1 MAKEIC
7 FHCGAILGNS
17 VTETDFYVVCNECD
31 KRSGEEVVNELIASK
46 SSIFKVCY
54 KLFKMLFGKNRAN
67 SFILTHSQRQ
77 LQLPKIPATLIK
89 RQHQLKEAG
98 ISGEIYFDK
107 YSKKYFLAGI
117 DGNPDSVPGW
127 ID

>member
-1 MAKEIC
+1 MSK
-7 FHCGAILGNS
+7 
-17 VTETDFYVVCNECD
+17 NECYQ
-31 KRSGEEVVNELIASK
+31 RSKKEAVNRLMASK
-46 SSIFKVCY
+46 LCVFRVCY
-54 KLFKMLFGKNRAN
+54 KLFKMFFGKKHVN
-67 SFILTHSQRQ
+67 SFMLTHSQRQ